1 MIVKIGKS
9 CLDTVKRI
17 ADWLI
22 HSLAWNFMGRVLL
35 WCQGNKNRKL
45 VKLNKAFYNKYAG
58 KRCFIVG
65 NGPSVNKQDL
75 SYLENEYVFT
85 VNQMMRD
92 ERFPMLK
99 SDFHVIADPLYFNLD
114 LSNEYNK
121 KIVELLKKITTEN
134 NRPECFFP
142 LQAKPFIDK
151 LQLDN
156 LSINYFFPVFNIYD
170 NYDKKIDYTKPV
182 PGFYNVV
189 QYAVTLAIYCG
200 FSEIYLLGC
209 DMTGYREVEE
219 NTCNNYE
226 DKHCYHLTEEEKK
239 NVLHKGR
246 TCEEYFNGFAH
257 MFSDYRRLAEYT
269 ADRGIK
275 LVNVTEGGVLDS
287 LPREKYE
294 DIISA
299 KESRN

>member
-1 MIVKIGKS
+1 MIEKIGRS
-9 CLDTVKRI
+9 CLDTIKNIV
-17 ADWLI
+17 DWII
-22 HSLAWNFMGRVLL
+22 HSLVWEITGRLL
-35 WCQGNKNRKL
+35 LLCQGKKNRKL
-45 VKLNKAFYNKYAG
+45 VKLNRSFLNKYAG

-65 NGPSVNKQDL
+65 NGPSINKQDL
-75 SYLENEYVFT
+75 SCLENEYVFT

-99 SDFHVIADPLYFNLD
+99 SDFHVIADPLYFQLD
-114 LSNEYNK
+114 LSNEYDK
-121 KIVELLKKITTEN
+121 KIVDLLRKITTVN

-142 LQAKPFIDK
+142 IQAKSFIDS
-151 LQLDN
+151 LQLNN
-156 LSINYFFPVFNIYD
+156 LSINYFFSAFNIYD
-170 NYDKKIDYTKPV
+170 NYSKKFDYTKPV

-189 QYAVTLAIYCG
+189 QYAITLAIYCG

-219 NTCNNYE
+219 KACNNYE

-257 MFSDYRRLAEYT
+257 MFSDYRRLAEY
-269 ADRGIK
+269 AIRKKIK
-275 LVNVTEGGVLDS
+275 LINVTEGGVLDS

-294 DIISA
+294 KLFGEN
-299 KESRN
+299 KEK